1 MIRSMTGFGQAET
14 IVDGVRL
21 STEVKSVNHR
31 YAETVFRIPREWG
44 VYEDK
49 LRRLVQQRIKRG
61 RVEVFIAA
69 DYAADLPAG
78 GGAANANVAV
88 NWALADAYLAAARQL
103 KARYGLSGE
112 LTLAQLLTL
121 PEVVMS
127 DRRLPADERWEEAL
141 LQCLDEAL
149 SRLDEMRL
157 NEGRHLLRD
166 LRERLETLRRL
177 LSRAEAAA
185 PEAAAQYRVK
195 LQQKMEELLA
205 ERASEM
211 DDTRLLMEVA
221 IMAERT
227 DIAEELTRFA
237 SHIKQ
242 FAELLEAAEPIG
254 RRLDFLIQEMNREAN
269 TIGSKAGH
277 GDLVAFAVDAK
288 AELEKMREQV
298 QNIE

>member
-166 LRERLETLRRL
+166 LRERLETLRKL

-205 ERASEM
+205 E
-211 DDTRLLMEVA
+211 
-221 IMAERT
+221 
-227 DIAEELTRFA
+227 
-237 SHIKQ
+237 
-242 FAELLEAAEPIG
+242 AEP
-254 RRLDFLIQEMNREAN
+254 RWMTTVSSWKSPSWRNAPTSPKN
-269 TIGSKAGH
+269 
-277 GDLVAFAVDAK
+277 
-288 AELEKMREQV
+288 
-298 QNIE
+298 